1 MVEVV
6 LGTVDQLIIDR
17 SIMEEVKQYHRN
29 LAIAFDDYKK
39 THDKVHHDWML
50 CVYEWIRISKEATE
64 LIYRLMIKWK
74 TRLEIWNEGEKF
86 TSGWIGT
93 LRGFL
98 QGDSYSPARF
108 CISEILVCKLLQQ
121 NKGYRMG
128 EPGIRNVGRT
138 HSLFFDDLKQY

>member
-1 MVEVV
+1 MVEGV

-39 THDKVHHDWML
+39 AHHKVHRDWML
-50 CVYEWIRISKEATE
+50 CVYEWIRIPKEATE

-74 TRLEIWNEGEKF
+74 TRLEIWNKGEKF
-86 TSGWIGT
+86 ASGWIGT
-93 LRGFL
+93 LCGFL
-98 QGDSYSPARF
+98 QEDSYSPARF

-121 NKGYRMG
+121 NKDYRMG